1 MSYTCRLDADTTY
14 KEWANYCFAST
25 GVSNTYVYKGKRYTF
40 IHGRE
45 QRDGAIT
52 GSVYLLLDNPDIQ
65 GQYLAYKKGS
75 FRIEPNGIATR
86 FPVGLNDLLMAAE
99 QLEQMK
105 G

>member
-14 KEWANYCFAST
+14 KEWLNYCSATT
-25 GVSNTYVYKGKRYTF
+25 GVSNSYIYKGQRYNLQ
-40 IHGRE
+40 IGRS
-45 QRDGAIT
+45 QDDGAIT
-52 GSVYLLLDNPDIQ
+52 GSVYLLHDNPDIQ